1 MIITDMTKLRAGMVV
16 SQEVIALNGQIILES
31 GTELNEGNI
40 KFLVKNKVEFLEVED
55 FTEDPNFSE
64 EVFKKMKAEIESN
77 KKKLFQ
83 DSIQDKYMK
92 ELFRTVCELKFIE
105 MLNG

>member
-1 MIITDMTKLRAGMVV
+1 MIITDMETLKIGMIV
-16 SQEVIALNGQIILES
+16 SQEVIALNGQVILEA

-40 KFLVKNKVEFLEVED
+40 KFLIKNKIEFLEVED
-55 FTEDPNFSE
+55 TQEDQNFTE
-64 EVFKKMKAEIESN
+64 EVFKKMKIEIEEN

-83 DSIQDKYMK
+83 DCLEDKYMR
-92 ELFRTVCELKFIE
+92 ELYRTVCELKFVE

>member
-1 MIITDMTKLRAGMVV
+1 MEKLKVGMIV
-16 SQEVIALNGQIILES
+16 SQEVIALNGQVILES

-40 KFLVKNKVEFLEVED
+40 KFLVKNKIELLEVED
-55 FTEDPNFSE
+55 VLDDQNVSE
-64 EVFKKMKAEIESN
+64 EVFKKMKADIEEN

-92 ELFRTVCELKFIE
+92 ELYRTVCEMKFVE